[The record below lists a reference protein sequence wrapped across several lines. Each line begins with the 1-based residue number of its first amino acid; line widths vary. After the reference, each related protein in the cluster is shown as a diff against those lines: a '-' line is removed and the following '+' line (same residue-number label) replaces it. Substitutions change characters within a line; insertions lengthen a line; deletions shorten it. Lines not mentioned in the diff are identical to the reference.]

1 MAEPKRRSMSFD
13 EIIVEMEDIAKNGEG
28 ADKFRALKTLMAQ
41 EAGSAVLPEPL
52 SDDEIIERL
61 SRMIKA
67 AGPSAS
73 QLAYRRAYPAAK
85 RPIYH
90 AAPKITEA
98 DVAPIDPLSLPRSL
112 KELYRHFP
120 EVKKPGIPTGYP
132 VHGGMAVQKE
142 WVQKQARR
150 MLLDREQKRHDMI
163 ATEAVP
169 QEPAD
174 DKAEIHPESA

>member
-1 MAEPKRRSMSFD
+1 MAEPRRKSMSFD

-41 EAGSAVLPEPL
+41 ESGSATLPEPL
-52 SDDEIIERL
+52 TDDEIIERL
-61 SRMIKA
+61 SRMMKA

-73 QLAYRRAYPAAK
+73 QISYRRAYPAAK
-85 RPIYH
+85 RPINF

-98 DVAPIDPLSLPRSL
+98 DVPAIDPLSLPRSL
-112 KELYRHFP
+112 KELYRQFP

-132 VHGGMAVQKE
+132 VRGGMAVQKE

-163 ATEAVP
+163 ATEAAIP
-169 QEPAD
+169 EAADAQENITTEP
-174 DKAEIHPESA
+174 